1 MVVEVD
7 APGGGAPVR
16 EGVAVSRTKHDDVHM
31 REALR
36 LAELG
41 RGRTSPNP
49 MVGAVIVDGRGAVV
63 GIGYHERAGGDHAE
77 VRALAEA
84 GAAAEGATL
93 YCTLEPC
100 CHRGRTGP
108 CVDRIVEAGLRR
120 VVVAMPDPNP
130 AVNGKGIESLRRR
143 GLTVDVGLRGR
154 EAARL
159 NAAFVTWVSERRPFV
174 TLKVAASLDGCI
186 AERPGARTPL
196 TSRKANLVVHA
207 LRAEIDAIGVG
218 STTVLVDDPLLTAR
232 ETPRSL
238 PLARVI
244 FDRRLRTPPTAR
256 IFGTRESGPIIVLTE
271 DWASPRHHERQARLA
286 DAGAEIE
293 RLAAGRF
300 LRDAFER
307 LARRGVTSLVLE
319 GGRQL
324 HEAVWDADLVD
335 RVQIF
340 VAPVDLGPA
349 GVAWMDRGKVF
360 GGIGTL
366 SVRACGP
373 DALMEADV
381 HRTH

>member
-1 MVVEVD
+1 MSPTTD
-7 APGGGAPVR
+7 
-16 EGVAVSRTKHDDVHM
+16 DDVHM

-41 RGRTSPNP
+41 RGHTSPNP
-49 MVGAVIVDGRGAVV
+49 MVGAVIVDGGGGVM

-130 AVNGKGIESLRRR
+130 AVNGKGIESLRRK
-143 GLTVDVGLRGR
+143 GIVVDVGLRGH

-159 NAAFVTWVSERRPFV
+159 NEAFVTWVSERRPFV

-196 TSRKANLVVHA
+196 TSCKANLVVHA
-207 LRAEIDAIGVG
+207 LRAEVDAIGVG

-349 GVAWMDRGKVF
+349 GVAWIDRGKVF
-360 GGIGTL
+360 CGIGTL

-373 DALMEADV
+373 DVLMEADV

>member
-1 MVVEVD
+1 MSPTTD
-7 APGGGAPVR
+7 
-16 EGVAVSRTKHDDVHM
+16 DDVHM

-41 RGRTSPNP
+41 RGHTSPNP
-49 MVGAVIVDGRGAVV
+49 MVGAVIVDGGGGVM

-120 VVVAMPDPNP
+120 VVVAMRDPNP
-130 AVNGKGIESLRRR
+130 AVDGKGIEILRRR
-143 GLTVDVGLRGR
+143 GITVDVGLCGR

-159 NAAFVTWVSERRPFV
+159 NEAFVTWVSERRPFV

-186 AERPGARTPL
+186 AERPGARTAL

-207 LRAEIDAIGVG
+207 LRAEVDAIGVG
-218 STTVLVDDPLLTAR
+218 STTVLVDNPLLTAR
-232 ETPRSL
+232 ETPRVL
-238 PLARVI
+238 PLTRVI

-256 IFGTRESGPIIVLTE
+256 IFGTRESGPIVVLTE
-271 DWASPRHHERQARLA
+271 DSASPQHRERQARLA

-300 LRDAFER
+300 LRDTFER
-307 LARRGVTSLVLE
+307 LAGRGVTSLVLE

-324 HEAVWDADLVD
+324 HEAVWDAELVD
-335 RVQIF
+335 RVQMF

-373 DALMEADV
+373 DVLMEADV

>member
-1 MVVEVD
+1 MSPTTD
-7 APGGGAPVR
+7 
-16 EGVAVSRTKHDDVHM
+16 DDVHM

-41 RGRTSPNP
+41 RGHTSPNP
-49 MVGAVIVDGRGAVV
+49 MVGAVIVDGGGGVM

-130 AVNGKGIESLRRR
+130 AVNGKGIESLRRK
-143 GLTVDVGLRGR
+143 GIVVDVGLRGH

-159 NAAFVTWVSERRPFV
+159 NEAFVTWVSERRPFV

-196 TSRKANLVVHA
+196 TSCKANLVVHA
-207 LRAEIDAIGVG
+207 LRAEVDAIGVG

-324 HEAVWDADLVD
+324 HEAVWDAELVD
-335 RVQIF
+335 RVQMF

-373 DALMEADV
+373 DVLMEADV